1 MPPIRLLLLAS
12 TIAIAAPAHAETLA
26 QALASAYESNPDI
39 AAQRDLVRQADETV
53 PQALGLYARPTVNG
67 TVLATQSAK
76 DFADTGRTYQGG
88 AQVNVPLFRG
98 GRTRLA
104 TSAGENRI
112 LAARARLRLTEN
124 NIVVSVVTAY
134 ADVIRYARVV
144 ALNQNQV
151 KVLDRELQ
159 QSKDRFEVGDLTRTD
174 VAQSQARVANAQAT
188 LVSSQNLLTAARA
201 AYARVVGHDAD
212 NLTPLPPLP
221 VLPGTVG
228 QSVDLADANNPSLL
242 AARFDE
248 AASRYDV
255 KVYEAQRLPTLDAA
269 ANAGYARYEGSTG
282 QGVPAGGYFT
292 QSATVTA
299 IVPFYTGG
307 YVGSQ
312 VRQAQARRSQ
322 LMEVINSQSRLATE
336 AATNAF
342 NALVNARAI
351 IESSR
356 VAIDANSLAAEGV
369 RQENQVGTRTII
381 EVLNAEQELL
391 QAQVNLATAE
401 RDEQVA
407 GYQLLAAVGGAEVP
421 ALGVGVTPYDPTTNA
436 RRVRNLIRDTYD
448 ADPPALPLPDPQ
460 RATKTM
466 SMGPVVPK

>member
-1 MPPIRLLLLAS
+1 MPSIRLLLLAS
-12 TIAIAAPAHAETLA
+12 TIAIVAPARADTLA
-26 QALASAYESNPDI
+26 QALASAYETNPDI
-39 AAQRDLVRQADETV
+39 AAQRALVRQADETV
-53 PQALGLYARPTVNG
+53 PQALGLYARPTANG
-67 TVLATQSAK
+67 SASATQNGL
-76 DFADTGRTYQGG
+76 DFGDTGRTYQGG

-144 ALNQNQV
+144 GLNQNLV
-151 KVLDRELQ
+151 KVLERELQ
-159 QSKDRFEVGDLTRTD
+159 ASKDRFEVGDLTRTD
-174 VAQSQARVANAQAT
+174 VAQSQARLANAQAT
-188 LVSSQNLLTAARA
+188 LVSSQNQLTAARA
-201 AYARVVGHDAD
+201 AYMRVVGRDAVD
-212 NLTPLPPLP
+212 LAPLPPLP
-221 VLPGTVG
+221 PLPGTIG
-228 QSVDLADANNPSLL
+228 QSVDLADVNNPSLL

-248 AASRYDV
+248 AAARYDV
-255 KVYEAQRLPTLDAA
+255 KVIEAQRLPSIDAA
-269 ANAGYARYEGSTG
+269 GNAGYTRYEGTQN
-282 QGVPAGGYFT
+282 QGIAPGGYFT
-292 QSATVTA
+292 QSAALKATL
-299 IVPFYTGG
+299 PFYTGG

-322 LMEVINSQSRLATE
+322 LMEVISSSSRQATE
-336 AATNAF
+336 AATNAY

-351 IESSR
+351 IASSR

-407 GYQLLAAVGGAEVP
+407 GYQLLAAVGGAEAP
-421 ALGVGVTPYDPTTNA
+421 ALGVGVTPYDATSNA
-436 RRVRNLIRDTYD
+436 RRVRNAIRDTYD
-448 ADPPALPLPDPQ
+448 ADPPALPRPDPE
-460 RATKTM
+460 RASRTM
-466 SMGPVVPK
+466 VIGPK